1 MNEEKLRIYWQAY
14 TDGWLL
20 IKNHERVQKK
30 DISDMIRKHSV
41 GYMNRIF
48 CLVVWQEIKNPQNML
63 PLDKYQAAFTGAWK
77 IFCKY
82 VVPNDSDVVCNAL
95 FDEINALADR
105 YDRNQFIRNL
115 LIYVTLEEIDRN
127 WRESKIL

>member
-1 MNEEKLRIYWQAY
+1 MAAVKIAE
-14 TDGWLL
+14 G
-20 IKNHERVQKK
+20 VQKK
-30 DISDMIRKHSV
+30 TFPDMIRKYSV
-41 GYMNRIF
+41 GYMNQIF
-48 CLVVWQEIKNPQNML
+48 PPGSWQEIKNPQNML

-77 IFCKY
+77 IFRKY